1 MGNAIISRRETG
13 GQLTETM
20 EKSGHGQ
27 KVHSQAAI

>member
-1 MGNAIISRRETG
+1 MRLYQGARQAGNF
-13 GQLTETM
+13 LKTM